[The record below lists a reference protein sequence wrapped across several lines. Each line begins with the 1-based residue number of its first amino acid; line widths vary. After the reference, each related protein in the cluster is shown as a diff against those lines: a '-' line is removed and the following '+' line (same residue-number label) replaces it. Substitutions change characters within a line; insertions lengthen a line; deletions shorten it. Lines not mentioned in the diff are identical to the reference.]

1 MREAIILAGGLGTRL
16 KAYIPNVPKPM
27 ANINEEPFLD
37 LLIRNLSN
45 NGFKRIILCVG
56 YQSEKI
62 ISYFGNEK
70 YSTEIIYSL
79 ENEQKLLGTGGA
91 IKKALNLSISEKSF
105 VFNGDTFLDLNID
118 LVEKHFNSRKN
129 NIIIARYVSDLSR
142 YGKLI
147 INNGKLKG
155 FKEKGQFGSGFINAG
170 CYVLK
175 RESLKYFP
183 NEESFSLEVD
193 FLSKKINELN
203 MDTFVANG
211 LFIDIG
217 IPSDYNRAQK
227 LLKSF
232 QK

>member
-1 MREAIILAGGLGTRL
+1 M
-16 KAYIPNVPKPM
+16 
-27 ANINEEPFLD
+27 
-37 LLIRNLSN
+37 
-45 NGFKRIILCVG
+45 
-56 YQSEKI
+56 
-62 ISYFGNEK
+62 
-70 YSTEIIYSL
+70 
-79 ENEQKLLGTGGA
+79 
-91 IKKALNLSISEKSF
+91 SEKSF
-105 VFNGDTFLDLNID
+105 VFNGDTFLDLDID

-129 NIIIARYVSDLSR
+129 NIIIARYVSNLSR